1 MILQKQFSVLSPV
14 DIISILFVGL
24 LTILNGIFFG
34 QVPHGAA
41 IVAVNVLAVAGI
53 VALAHVAETHKTK
66 LLIGIHRWYAYPF
79 VLFVFKE
86 IYLMLRPIHPV
97 DFDWLLIAIDH
108 WMFGVNPTQWMA
120 QFANPVL
127 TEIFQIAYFS
137 YYILFIMLGVE
148 IYKRLP
154 LAEFDRSAFFIV
166 YGFYLSYIGYFLLP
180 AVGPRFTLHNFYTIN
195 QELPGLFFTPWMRDF
210 VNAGESVSFA
220 MPNAFALVQRDVFPS
235 GHTELTLIVLYL
247 NHHYKLKLRWL
258 ATVLGTLLIISTIY
272 LRYHYVIDLIGGTI
286 FFFLTIWSGNKFQLW
301 WKQRTQSWQ
310 TAEGSRLATQSKFR

>member
-1 MILQKQFSVLSPV
+1 MTLKKNFSVLSPV
-14 DIISILFVGL
+14 DFISILFIGL
-24 LTILNGIFFG
+24 LTILNLIFYG
-34 QVPHGAA
+34 RVPHGIA
-41 IVAVNVLAVAGI
+41 IIAVNFFVVGFILL
-53 VALAHVAETHKTK
+53 LAHFAKTRKTK
-66 LLIGIHRWYAYPF
+66 LVIGVHRWYAYWF

-108 WMFGVNPTQWMA
+108 WMFGVNPTQWAA
-120 QFANPVL
+120 QFAHPVL

-137 YYILFIMLGVE
+137 YYLLFIMLGVE

-166 YGFYLSYIGYFLLP
+166 YGFYLSYVGYFLLP
-180 AVGPRFTLHNFYTIN
+180 AVGPRFTLHNFYAIN

-210 VNAGESVSFA
+210 VNAGESVSFS
-220 MPNAFALVQRDVFPS
+220 MPNALALVQRDVFPS

-258 ATVLGTLLIISTIY
+258 ATILGTLLIVSTIY
-272 LRYHYVIDLIGGTI
+272 LRYHYVIDLIGGT
-286 FFFLTIWSGNKFQLW
+286 FFFFFAIWSGKKIQSW
-301 WKQRTQSWQ
+301 WERQQQRWQ
-310 TAEGSRLATQSKFR
+310 TA